1 MISLGVQD
9 RAEILLDA
17 IERELDQRR
26 DDLKTGEIKAL
37 SAMRGKT
44 RRFVEYLRADKDLK

>member
-1 MISLGVQD
+1 MIRIGVMD

-37 SAMRGKT
+37 SDMRGKT